1 MNKTGMRTRVP
12 VFCVKHRQLCR
23 TDNPMALPQRIILF
37 AKRRPI
43 VFCLLCLLLLYACNI
58 GRYLV
63 WPPMWNLDKENPDST
78 AFMEYRQEQ
87 WEDADAK
94 VKVSWTWKSLS
105 RISPNLRRAVI
116 VAEDSTFWEHH
127 GFDWEGM
134 RIALD
139 KNIDRGR
146 LSAGGSTITQ
156 QLAKN
161 LYLSPEKSITRKL
174 QEAILTWRLEMNL
187 SKERILEIYLNVVEW
202 GKGVYG
208 AEAAARRYFGVS
220 AANLSK
226 SQAATLAAM
235 LPDPLHRSPNS
246 RGVQKLAAIIL
257 RRMR

>member
-1 MNKTGMRTRVP
+1 
-12 VFCVKHRQLCR
+12 
-23 TDNPMALPQRIILF
+23 MALTRRIIFF
-37 AKRRPI
+37 AKKRPI
-43 VFCLLCLLLLYACNI
+43 VFCLLCLFLLYACNI
-58 GRYLV
+58 TRYLV
-63 WPPMWNLDKENPDST
+63 WPPMWDLETKNPAST

-87 WEDADAK
+87 WEEAGTK
-94 VKVSWTWKSLS
+94 VKVSWTWKNLS
-105 RISPNLRRAVI
+105 RISSNLRRAVT

-134 RIALD
+134 RVALD
-139 KNIDRGR
+139 KNLDRGR

-161 LYLSPEKSITRKL
+161 LYLSPEKNIVRKL
-174 QEAILTWRLEMNL
+174 QEAILTCRLEMNL

-220 AANLSK
+220 AAALTK

-246 RGVQKLAAIIL
+246 RVVQKLAAIIL
-257 RRMR
+257 QRMR

>member
-1 MNKTGMRTRVP
+1 M
-12 VFCVKHRQLCR
+12 L
-23 TDNPMALPQRIILF
+23 LPEKIVLF

-43 VFCLLCLLLLYACNI
+43 IFCLLCLLLLYGGNVA
-58 GRYLV
+58 RYLI
-63 WPPMWNLDKENPDST
+63 WPPMWNLDNENPAVTS
-78 AFMEYRQEQ
+78 FMEYRQAQ
-87 WEDADAK
+87 WLAEDK
-94 VKVSWTWKSLS
+94 NIKVSWTWRSLS

-127 GFDWEGM
+127 GFDWQGI
-134 RIALD
+134 RVAID

-161 LYLSPEKSITRKL
+161 LYLSPEKSFTRKL
-174 QEAILTWRLEMNL
+174 QEAILTCRLEMNL
-187 SKERILEIYLNVVEW
+187 SKERILELYLNVVEW

-220 AANLSK
+220 ASALTK

-235 LPDPLHRSPNS
+235 LPDPLRRSPDS
-246 RGVQKLAAIIL
+246 RIVKKLAAVIL
-257 RRMR
+257 KRMH

>member
-1 MNKTGMRTRVP
+1 M
-12 VFCVKHRQLCR
+12 L
-23 TDNPMALPQRIILF
+23 LPEKIVLF

-43 VFCLLCLLLLYACNI
+43 IFCLLCILLLYGGNI
-58 GRYLV
+58 ARYLV
-63 WPPMWNLDKENPDST
+63 WPPMWNLDNENPAATS
-78 AFMEYRQEQ
+78 FMEYRQAQ
-87 WEDADAK
+87 WLVEDK
-94 VKVSWTWKSLS
+94 NVKVSWTWRSLS

-127 GFDWEGM
+127 GFDWQGI
-134 RIALD
+134 RVAID

-161 LYLSPEKSITRKL
+161 LYLSPEKSFTRKL
-174 QEAILTWRLEMNL
+174 QEAILTCRLEMNL
-187 SKERILEIYLNVVEW
+187 SKERILELYLNVVEW

-220 AANLSK
+220 ASALTK

-235 LPDPLHRSPNS
+235 LPDPLRRSPDS
-246 RGVQKLAAIIL
+246 RIVKKLAAVIL
-257 RRMR
+257 KRMH

>member
-1 MNKTGMRTRVP
+1 M
-12 VFCVKHRQLCR
+12 L
-23 TDNPMALPQRIILF
+23 LPEKIVLF

-43 VFCLLCLLLLYACNI
+43 IFCLLCLLLLYGGNVA
-58 GRYLV
+58 RYLI
-63 WPPMWNLDKENPDST
+63 WPPMWNLDNENPAVTS
-78 AFMEYRQEQ
+78 FMEYRQAQ
-87 WEDADAK
+87 WLAEDK
-94 VKVSWTWKSLS
+94 NIKVSWTWRSLS

-127 GFDWEGM
+127 GFDWQGI
-134 RIALD
+134 RVAID

-161 LYLSPEKSITRKL
+161 LYLSPEKSFTRKL
-174 QEAILTWRLEMNL
+174 QEAILTCRLEMNL
-187 SKERILEIYLNVVEW
+187 SKERILELYLNVVEW

-220 AANLSK
+220 ASALTK

-235 LPDPLHRSPNS
+235 LPDPLRRSPDS
-246 RGVQKLAAIIL
+246 RTVRKLAAVIL
-257 RRMR
+257 KRMH

>member
-1 MNKTGMRTRVP
+1 M
-12 VFCVKHRQLCR
+12 L
-23 TDNPMALPQRIILF
+23 LPEKIVLF

-43 VFCLLCLLLLYACNI
+43 IFCLLCLLLLYGGNVA
-58 GRYLV
+58 RYLI
-63 WPPMWNLDKENPDST
+63 WPPMWNLDNENPAVTS
-78 AFMEYRQEQ
+78 FMEYRQAQ
-87 WEDADAK
+87 WLAEDK
-94 VKVSWTWKSLS
+94 NIKVSWTWRSLS

-127 GFDWEGM
+127 GFDWQGI
-134 RIALD
+134 RVAID

-174 QEAILTWRLEMNL
+174 QEAVLTWRLEMNL
-187 SKERILEIYLNVVEW
+187 SKDRILEIYLNVVEW

>member
-1 MNKTGMRTRVP
+1 MFWRRATLVARN
-12 VFCVKHRQLCR
+12 
-23 TDNPMALPQRIILF
+23 NSMALTQRIILF
-37 AKRRPI
+37 AKKRPM
-43 VFCLLCLLLLYACNI
+43 VFCLLCLLLLYACI
-58 GRYLV
+58 VGRYLV
-63 WPPMWNLDKENPDST
+63 WPPMWSLDTENPATT
-78 AFMEYRQEQ
+78 AFMEYREAQ
-87 WEDADAK
+87 WEEAGAK

-105 RISPNLRRAVI
+105 RISPHLRQAVV
-116 VAEDSTFWEHH
+116 VAEDDTFWEHH
-127 GFDWEGM
+127 GFVWSGI
-134 RIALD
+134 RVALT
-139 KNIDRGR
+139 KNLERGR

-174 QEAILTWRLEMNL
+174 QEAVLTWRLEMNL